1 MKNIIKNT
9 AILTII
15 TLVAGVLLGLV
26 YEVTKEPIVLAKEK
40 AKNEVEGKGK
50 KMIDVQ
56 SIADYNNPMFSNI
69 QISKNQNSSGNSPVY
84 FSV

>member
-1 MKNIIKNT
+1 MCIEKS
-9 AILTII
+9 
-15 TLVAGVLLGLV
+15 
-26 YEVTKEPIVLAKEK
+26 KEK

>member
-1 MKNIIKNT
+1 MYRKVEEKGKKMKS
-9 AILTII
+9 
-15 TLVAGVLLGLV
+15 
-26 YEVTKEPIVLAKEK
+26 KEK

-56 SIADYNNPMFSNI
+56 SIADYNNLMFSNI